1 MHVFAAAEELLG
13 DIPLTAGELGQ
24 LRAPEY
30 RFLPDPG
37 SREPASLSPREE
49 ADLRARIVEEIMQVL
64 TPEQRARVARR

>member
-13 DIPLTAGELGQ
+13 DIPLTAGQ
-24 LRAPEY
+24 LRGREY